1 MAADLD
7 TGKIKNWRSI
17 VTLIVFIITN
27 IIVLFP
33 FHIPIYVP
41 RAFSNA
47 VLDFLSKLRIIPP
60 RENRFQPD
68 DQEDANGKLKP
79 YVRMNF
85 PLNFVTAPL
94 IADLFLLAILAIG
107 REEVRGGTLG
117 ADNIIPIDIMAFFLT
132 LAYIAISID
141 ASGLIRYLAFKV
153 LQKGGRVGHRLFF
166 YLYAFFFGLGS
177 FIGNDPI
184 ILSGTAF
191 LAYMTRVSS
200 NIVHPRAWI
209 HSQFA
214 VANIASAILVS
225 SNPTNLVLAGAFQ
238 VKFIE
243 YTANMIVP
251 VVVTAIVLFPFLL
264 YIIFADESLIPLS
277 IKMHE
282 LTEEEKEKKPVN
294 PNIPHARGRADEQE
308 DLADDEQKLSLEEI
322 MNPFLDKGGAAFGAL
337 IMAATLI
344 TLLALNA
351 SSQKGH
357 PKPVYWVTLPA
368 AGVMLCWDLAFGW
381 YHRRET
387 REIARKGRAEIEQA
401 RAERALRDEETMR
414 AQQIAEAYE
423 FAESTDARLQKEP
436 HPEAGTDKGNT
447 AYVTNIRP
455 SDRASTGF
463 SSQMSDGQSQT
474 LASPLESS
482 ISTLA
487 PKDDPLQNGQFT
499 TDAMSTLNEKQEL
512 PTSAP
517 RELSGAIS
525 TLEMDVER
533 RVFSEKVSHEVS
545 SGNGRGRV
553 TLVSLAADVYRW
565 SQETFPTATAV
576 VSHMPFAL
584 VPFSFAMFVLV
595 QALVTKGWVPV
606 FAYGWDHWVDKTG
619 TVGAIGGMGFV
630 SVILCNFAGTNIG
643 TTILLSR
650 VIQAWKQINDEHGTF
665 ISDRTFWATVYSM
678 AIGVNYGAFS
688 TAFSASLAGL
698 LWRDILARKH
708 IRVRSL
714 DFARVNLP
722 IIAISMAVAGRLS
735 ESSLSTMAVFS
746 LIIINKAGG
755 LIYQREFQPGLRKLS
770 TNDYLVLA
778 GTFHGVHAITRSI
791 TPKIPISSPLPT
803 TPASSNVALS
813 SPSGTSTPTP
823 AASAYSLPNPGAPV
837 TGLESLETD
846 KFRLTC
852 FQTLTGTKFL
862 LFTDPLMANID
873 AVMKKIY
880 ELYSDYVMKNPFYQ
894 LEMPVRCEA
903 FDRHLGGWLRGR
915 T

>member
-7 TGKIKNWRSI
+7 TSRIRDWRSI

-41 RAFSNA
+41 RPFSNA
-47 VLDFLSKLRIIPP
+47 VLDVLSKLRIIPL
-60 RENRFQPD
+60 RKNRFQPD
-68 DQEDANGKLKP
+68 DQEEYHNGKLKP
-79 YVRMNF
+79 YVRINF

-94 IADLFLLAILAIG
+94 IADLFLLALLAIG

-117 ADNIIPIDIMAFFLT
+117 ADNIVPIDIMAFFLS

-153 LQKGGRVGHRLFF
+153 LQKGGKVGHRLFF

-214 VANIASAILVS
+214 IANIASAILVS

-282 LTEEEKEKKPVN
+282 LTQEERDKKPVN

-351 SSQKGH
+351 ASQNGH
-357 PKPVYWVTLPA
+357 ANPVYWVTLPA
-368 AGVMLCWDLAFGW
+368 AVVMLCWDLAFGW

-387 REIARKGRAEIEQA
+387 REIARKGRAEIELA
-401 RAERALRDEETMR
+401 RAERAVREEEAIR
-414 AQQIAEAYE
+414 AQHITEAHE
-423 FAESTDARLQKEP
+423 FAESTESRLQREP
-436 HPEAGTDKGNT
+436 HAEPRTGEWNTTDIT
-447 AYVTNIRP
+447 SVRP
-455 SDRASTGF
+455 SDRVSTGF

-482 ISTLA
+482 VSTLA
-487 PKDDPLQNGQFT
+487 PKDDRLQNGQFT

-512 PTSAP
+512 STAAP
-517 RELSGAIS
+517 QELSGATS
-525 TLEMDVER
+525 SLEMDVER
-533 RVFSEKVSHEVS
+533 RICSEKLSHEVA
-545 SGNGRGRV
+545 SGNGRERA
-553 TLVSLAADVYRW
+553 TLVSIAAELYRW

-619 TVGAIGGMGFV
+619 TVGAIGGMGFL

-650 VIQAWKQINDEHGTF
+650 VIQAWKQINDEEGTF
-665 ISDRTFWATVYSM
+665 ISNRTFWATVYSM

-722 IIAISMAVAGRLS
+722 IIAISMAVGC
-735 ESSLSTMAVFS
+735 AV
-746 LIIINKAGG
+746 
-755 LIYQREFQPGLRKLS
+755 
-770 TNDYLVLA
+770 LV
-778 GTFHGVHAITRSI
+778 GEVYIMRDN
-791 TPKIPISSPLPT
+791 SPYNPPT
-803 TPASSNVALS
+803 
-813 SPSGTSTPTP
+813 
-823 AASAYSLPNPGAPV
+823 
-837 TGLESLETD
+837 
-846 KFRLTC
+846 
-852 FQTLTGTKFL
+852 
-862 LFTDPLMANID
+862 
-873 AVMKKIY
+873 
-880 ELYSDYVMKNPFYQ
+880 
-894 LEMPVRCEA
+894 
-903 FDRHLGGWLRGR
+903 
-915 T
+915 

>member
-1 MAADLD
+1 MAEDLD
-7 TGKIKNWRSI
+7 TSKIKNWRSI

-27 IIVLFP
+27 ILVLFP
-33 FHIPIYVP
+33 FHIPIYIP
-41 RAFSNA
+41 RPFSNA
-47 VLDFLSKLRIIPP
+47 VLDVLSKVRIIPP
-60 RENRFQPD
+60 RKSLFQPD
-68 DQEDANGKLKP
+68 DQEDHNGKLKP
-79 YVRMNF
+79 YVRINL
-85 PLNFVTAPL
+85 PINFVTAPL
-94 IADLFLLAILAIG
+94 VADLFLLAILAIG

-117 ADNIIPIDIMAFFLT
+117 ADNIEPIDIMAFFLT

-153 LQKGGRVGHRLFF
+153 LQKGGEVGHRLFF

-214 VANIASAILVS
+214 IANIASAILVS

-238 VKFIE
+238 IKFIE

-282 LTEEEKEKKPVN
+282 LTKEEKEKKPVN
-294 PNIPHARGRADEQE
+294 PNIPHARGRADDQE

-322 MNPFLDKGGAAFGAL
+322 MNPFLDKGGAGFGAL

-351 SSQKGH
+351 ADSKQGH
-357 PKPVYWVTLPA
+357 ANPVFWVTLPA
-368 AGVMLCWDLAFGW
+368 AVVMLCWDLAFGW
-381 YHRRET
+381 YHRHDT
-387 REIARKGRAEIEQA
+387 REIARKGREEIELA
-401 RAERALRDEETMR
+401 RAERALKDEEAMR

-423 FAESTDARLQKEP
+423 FAESTEARLQKEP
-436 HPEAGTDKGNT
+436 HTEPRTSEEDT
-447 AYVTNIRP
+447 ADVTSVRP
-455 SDRASTGF
+455 PDRASTGF

-482 ISTLA
+482 TSTLG
-487 PKDDPLQNGQFT
+487 PKDDRLQNGQFT
-499 TDAMSTLNEKQEL
+499 TDAMSTLDEKQEL
-512 PTSAP
+512 STSAP
-517 RELSGAIS
+517 RELSGATFS
-525 TLEMDVER
+525 LEMDVER
-533 RVFSEKVSHEVS
+533 RISSEKVSHGVA
-545 SGNGRGRV
+545 SGNGRERV

-565 SQETFPTATAV
+565 LQETFPTATAV

-619 TVGAIGGMGFV
+619 TVGAIGGMGFL

-650 VIQAWKQINDEHGTF
+650 VIQAWKQINDVNGTF
-665 ISDRTFWATVYSM
+665 ISNRTFWATVYSM

-698 LWRDILARKH
+698 LWRDILSRKH

-722 IIAISMAVAGRLS
+722 IIAISMAVGC
-735 ESSLSTMAVFS
+735 AV
-746 LIIINKAGG
+746 
-755 LIYQREFQPGLRKLS
+755 
-770 TNDYLVLA
+770 LV
-778 GTFHGVHAITRSI
+778 GEVYIMRDN
-791 TPKIPISSPLPT
+791 SP
-803 TPASSNVALS
+803 
-813 SPSGTSTPTP
+813 
-823 AASAYSLPNPGAPV
+823 YNPP
-837 TGLESLETD
+837 
-846 KFRLTC
+846 
-852 FQTLTGTKFL
+852 
-862 LFTDPLMANID
+862 P
-873 AVMKKIY
+873 
-880 ELYSDYVMKNPFYQ
+880 
-894 LEMPVRCEA
+894 
-903 FDRHLGGWLRGR
+903 
-915 T
+915 